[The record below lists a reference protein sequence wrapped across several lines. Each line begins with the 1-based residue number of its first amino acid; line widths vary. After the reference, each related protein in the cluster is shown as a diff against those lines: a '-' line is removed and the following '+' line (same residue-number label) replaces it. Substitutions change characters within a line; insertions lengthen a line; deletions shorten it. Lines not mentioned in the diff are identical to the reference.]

1 MLFLLL
7 TVCGDIVW
15 HFVSTE
21 KECPIVEGHL
31 SRAEFSRKILV
42 LCLTLSNKKK
52 NQNYYFCMKEG
63 TSIQHNPVRALL

>member
-1 MLFLLL
+1 M
-7 TVCGDIVW
+7 W

-52 NQNYYFCMKEG
+52 NSELLLLREG
-63 TSIQHNPVRALL
+63 GDKHPAQSCPCITLTARSLI